1 MSPLSF
7 SPTARVLVAP
17 GKLMAVKVKDPLA
30 EEAEVSCADAGWES
44 SPNWRARMRPAIRTP
59 PELYL
64 EASNKPDRFIFCLP
78 QLDIPGKRVR
88 QNLQSAVRSS
98 HTSYLCFHFCWGPCQ
113 IKATFVSRSCRSFAR
128 LRHQASLRR
137 QAPIGAL
144 QPLKNQDSNRPTAG
158 V

>member
-88 QNLQSAVRSS
+88 QNLQSAVRFIA
-98 HTSYLCFHFCWGPCQ
+98 HLLFVFHFCWGPA
-113 IKATFVSRSCRSFAR
+113 KSK
-128 LRHQASLRR
+128 RHLSL
-137 QAPIGAL
+137 
-144 QPLKNQDSNRPTAG
+144 D
-158 V
+158 